1 MYSPIKFNLI
11 LTIKSK
17 NVFVIRFHDYLEF
30 IIMPKFELYSI
41 IYFIYLIGEDW
52 FKTV

>member
-1 MYSPIKFNLI
+1 MSV
-11 LTIKSK
+11 T
-17 NVFVIRFHDYLEF
+17 RFHDYLEF

-41 IYFIYLIGEDW
+41 IYFIYFIYLLGEDW